1 MKTILK
7 RPWVHH
13 VIIWG
18 YIVAPVANVLLVS
31 VFLHVPVATV
41 VQRLARG
48 YGTLGAAW
56 LLSAP
61 LMGIALYLVNRVVW
75 YLFLAHSSL
84 VFVDV
89 AVKWVAKPLL
99 FLHTIPP
106 LNHLVIA
113 CGNLALVGLVGYIIQ
128 RDFRAPYFQV
138 LQRSFREHRRLPIRH
153 MISLGGVSALIDDL
167 SITGCFV
174 PAPVAGPSSPVA
186 LKAGDD
192 VVISFRGATAAIETR
207 GRVMRV
213 TPGGWGIRFLSLDH
227 REKKDLRR
235 LLRNRYGLRYLV
247 DLPAEWTINNEGHTG
262 RLFDVSTTGCF
273 VATDAPPVDRGV
285 PAAVAIDVEGT
296 RMTSRGMVVWLNR
309 AARQDKPAGFGFHF
323 GKRQSRLVRLVKKRL
338 GRPEMIRT

>member
-13 VIIWG
+13 AIIWG

-31 VFLHVPVATV
+31 FFLHVPVATV

-56 LLSAP
+56 LLTAP
-61 LMGIALYLVNRVVW
+61 LMGIALYVVNRFVW

-84 VFVDV
+84 VFVDFV
-89 AVKWVAKPLL
+89 LKWVARPLL

-153 MISLGGVSALIDDL
+153 QISLGGFPALIDDL

-174 PAPVAGPSSPVA
+174 PAPLEGPSGPIA
-186 LKAGDD
+186 LNAGDD
-192 VVISFRGATAAIETR
+192 VVISFRSATLTLETR

-213 TPGGWGIRFLSLDH
+213 TPGGWGIRFLSLDR

-247 DLPAEWTINNEGHTG
+247 NLPAEWMINHEGHAG
-262 RLFDVSTTGCF
+262 RLFDVSTSGCF
-273 VATDAPPVDRGV
+273 VATDTPPIDRGV
-285 PAAVAIDVEGT
+285 PAVVAIDVAGT
-296 RMTSRGMVVWLNR
+296 RVTSRGKVVWLNR
-309 AARQDKPAGFGFHF
+309 AARDDKPVGFGLHF
-323 GKRQSRLVRLVKKRL
+323 GKPQGRLVRLVKRRL
-338 GRPEMIRT
+338 GRPEMTRS